1 MCVFVRKI
9 VGRYFPVIRVSAEKI
24 VGVGIEGNT
33 DGLGK
38 KKKSMCVTLNSLY
51 IFYTQI
57 YGVGKGAH
65 EDHELRTKEVQYCQ
79 HGCNIDG
86 SLGKIDMYI

>member
-1 MCVFVRKI
+1 
-9 VGRYFPVIRVSAEKI
+9 
-24 VGVGIEGNT
+24 
-33 DGLGK
+33 
-38 KKKSMCVTLNSLY
+38 MCVTLNSLY